1 MGTAPKQNIRRSPFE
16 LEAKLVLVAACA
28 VLLGLFASWLIE
40 RATGWTTHDGRI
52 LRFSVMPLLLL
63 TWGLASVKLWLN
75 WRKYWYEY
83 TDVALIVHGRMA
95 MFGKAEAVY
104 RYETIVGVYIKQ
116 SLLGRLLDY
125 GDIHLSAAAEA
136 PHGIVLRAIDA
147 PKQHL
152 ALLRA
157 LTEAK

>member
-1 MGTAPKQNIRRSPFE
+1 MEAKPKQNIRRSPLE
-16 LEAKLVLVAACA
+16 LEANLVLVAVCA
-28 VLLGLFASWLIE
+28 VLLGLLGSWLIE
-40 RATGWTTHDGRI
+40 QATGWTTHDGRI
-52 LRFSVMPLLLL
+52 LRYVVMSLLLF
-63 TWGLASVKLWLN
+63 TWGLASLKLWLN
-75 WRKYWYEY
+75 WRKYRYEY
-83 TDVALIVHGRMA
+83 TDVALIVRSRVP

-136 PHGIVLRAIDA
+136 PHGLILHSIDA
-147 PKQHL
+147 PRQHL
-152 ALLRA
+152 TILRA